1 MSFITDLSDPK
12 NALIGDSD
20 DAAKLKIGE
29 HELWLPKKHL
39 AYQSPFFA
47 GLFKNNFKE
56 GADSCYDLKGLG
68 DLKLQELLQFIGI
81 VHGLDMPVNG
91 TLLLFHLRAF
101 HICFTAISAE
111 GLLHL
116 ADLFQCKVVLRR
128 CENYLRQTVDKRF
141 PLSKKLL
148 LCDRFKLNTLLIE
161 MVDKISV
168 EEWKKLH
175 LPSGISPL
183 LASLVMQKFR
193 LFDL

>member
-81 VHGLDMPVNG
+81 VHGLDMPVN
-91 TLLLFHLRAF
+91 
-101 HICFTAISAE
+101 AISAE